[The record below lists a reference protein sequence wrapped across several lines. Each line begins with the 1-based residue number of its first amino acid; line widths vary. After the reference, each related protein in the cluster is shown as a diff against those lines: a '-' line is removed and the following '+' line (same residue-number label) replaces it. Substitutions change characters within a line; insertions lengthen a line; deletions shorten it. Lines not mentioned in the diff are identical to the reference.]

1 MANRLCDLLARERIA
16 MAEFLVALAE
26 FDRHKAWVELGHASL
41 FYFLHRE
48 LGLSAGAAHYR
59 KTAAELVQKYPEIVE
74 PLRDGR
80 LCLTSIVQLAKVLTL
95 ENRRDVVPRFFQRS
109 KREAMFVAAELRPAG
124 AVPRRDIL
132 TSPARAP
139 APAARI
145 SIAAATAPV
154 PFQPVETN
162 PSPPRADSAQP
173 LTGELARLHITVSK
187 RFLQK
192 LEAARAALSHSHPG
206 GATERI
212 LETGLDLILKR
223 HASRK
228 GIVEKPR
235 KGVTT
240 ATSRAVPA
248 VVKREVWLR
257 DGGRCQWPLE
267 SGGVC
272 GSTLRIEFDH
282 TIARARDG
290 PTTAKNLRLL
300 CRMHNDLAARR
311 TFGDD
316 WMDQF
321 TRNRAKVAFGQTT
334 IGLPSG

>member
-1 MANRLCDLLARERIA
+1 ML
-16 MAEFLVALAE
+16 
-26 FDRHKAWVELGHASL
+26 
-41 FYFLHRE
+41 
-48 LGLSAGAAHYR
+48 
-59 KTAAELVQKYPEIVE
+59 
-74 PLRDGR
+74 
-80 LCLTSIVQLAKVLTL
+80 
-95 ENRRDVVPRFFQRS
+95 
-109 KREAMFVAAELRPAG
+109 VAAELQPST
-124 AVPRRDIL
+124 AVPRRDIV
-132 TSPARAP
+132 TSQ
-139 APAARI
+139 
-145 SIAAATAPV
+145 AATARMSVAAAASPAS
-154 PFQPVETN
+154 FQPVETN
-162 PSPPRADSAQP
+162 SSASAPPVTSPPRADSAQP
-173 LTGELARLHITVSK
+173 LTGEFARLHVTVSK
-187 RFLQK
+187 RFLEK

-206 GATERI
+206 GATERV

-235 KGVTT
+235 TRVSI

-248 VVKREVWLR
+248 AVKREVWLR

-282 TIARARDG
+282 AIARARDG

-316 WMDQF
+316 WMNQF
-321 TRNRAKVAFGQTT
+321 KRNRATGTSAQTT